1 MAGSRRT
8 FVYVDGDEN
17 AYAVVLDEDV
27 GNNQLFGFEPY
38 TGTPVLDPPPQ
49 GFRMRYI
56 NAVQT
61 TGAGAGFRYRKFAC
75 GSEESDL
82 YSGDVSVF
90 TVNGLTYSVT
100 STRGE
105 RSRRPTATNTGL
117 VGSSPTVGTST
128 GSSST

>member
-56 NAVQT
+56 NAFFGVAPYPRPPLPPPARRGFRMRYINAVRT
-61 TGAGAGFRYRKFAC
+61 AGGGAGFRFRKFA
-75 GSEESDL
+75 G
-82 YSGDVSVF
+82 G
-90 TVNGLTYSVT
+90 
-100 STRGE
+100 
-105 RSRRPTATNTGL
+105 
-117 VGSSPTVGTST
+117 
-128 GSSST
+128 